1 MGVIYKISNLVNGDF
16 YIGMTRD
23 RDTRRRWRKHKTN
36 ALHLDTYLYRAMRK
50 YGIDQFTIETIEE
63 TAGDP
68 EALEI
73 QYIGE
78 LSPPYNMTAGGDG
91 GDTSQS
97 PNYKA
102 GMGKRDL
109 SGPKNGMYGKPSAMR
124 GRDHPAKGK
133 PMRKNMCPVIC
144 EGTEYESVGAAEAAY
159 PGIKVR
165 SRLDNP
171 KYPDFYRLGSKTLRK

>member
-23 RDTRRRWRKHKTN
+23 RDTRRRWRKHRTN

-78 LSPPYNMTAGGDG
+78 LSPPYNMTAGGEG

-102 GMGKRDL
+102 GMAKRDN
-109 SGPKNGMYGKPSAMR
+109 SGSNNPMYGRSRKGEKLGPPP
-124 GRDHPAKGK
+124 GTPA
-133 PMRKNMCPVIC
+133 PYNNCPVMC
-144 EGTEYESVGAAEAAY
+144 EGDTYESVSAAQKAY
-159 PGIKVR
+159 PGVGIR
-165 SRLDNP
+165 RRLDSD
-171 KYPDFYRLGSKTLRK
+171 KYPEFYRLRPRTLRK